1 MAHPHED
8 LVRRGYEAFVNGD
21 METLRELFDPEIS
34 GTSRA
39 AAYWPATTA
48 DPTRSWASSAGRW
61 S

>member
-39 AAYWPATTA
+39 AACWPATTA
-48 DPTRSWASSAGRW
+48 DPTESWGSLARRSS
-61 S
+61 